1 MAVAFVLN
9 AQFTW
14 WVMHSLH
21 ENRDRLDL
29 ERQLLAAHAE
39 TGAITLELRLR
50 RAVQRLLELPPGVIP
65 SAEPPFQEIQV
76 VDEGGAGESSPAPTG
91 VPGWTT
97 VGDEAAFRVPLR
109 RGRSVIAILD
119 SAAPRRWL
127 ADIDP
132 TLRLERPDVADP
144 DLPAVRLSAPLDGM
158 VVVPDAADWSTVLA
172 SHRRR
177 IVLVVVQ
184 GIVLM
189 LAMASAVAL
198 VWAAVR
204 REGRRE
210 RQHQNFVSAITH
222 ELKTPI
228 AGIRLALETVL
239 SGRVDDEARTR
250 FLNNALIDAERLSD
264 LVQKV
269 LEITRYG
276 GGAGRLSVEL
286 SDLSELVEYELGAA
300 RRRAGPRG
308 VSLEGSIEEG
318 IQAPFDPEA
327 LAIVCSNLL
336 ENALKYAAGGDP
348 PTVRVGLRLDAG
360 NAVLEVS
367 DNGIGIKPEE
377 LESIFQPFYR
387 SGDEVTRRTP
397 GTGIGLYVAREIV
410 AAHGGRL
417 TASSE
422 GVGKGAAFK
431 LVLPGASLFSEDDFS
446 E

>member
-1 MAVAFVLN
+1 MAFVLN

-14 WVMHSLH
+14 WVMHSLR

-29 ERQLLAAHAE
+29 ERRLLAAHAE
-39 TGAITLELRLR
+39 AGALTLQLRLE

-65 SAEPPFQEIQV
+65 SAEPPFGEIQV
-76 VDEGGAGESSPAPTG
+76 VDESGAGDPATAAAAT
-91 VPGWTT
+91 PGWTD
-97 VGDEAAFRVPLR
+97 VGGEAAFRVPLR
-109 RGRSVIAILD
+109 RGRSVVAILD
-119 SAAPRRWL
+119 VSAPARWL
-127 ADIDP
+127 AEIDP
-132 TLRLERPDVADP
+132 TLRLEKPGSADP
-144 DLPAVRLSAPLDGM
+144 ELPAVGLPVPLADL
-158 VVVPDAADWSTVLA
+158 VVVPDAADWSAVLA

-177 IVLVVVQ
+177 ILLVVVQ
-184 GIVLM
+184 GVVLM

-204 REGRRE
+204 REGKRE

-276 GGAGRLSVEL
+276 GGAGRLAVEL
-286 SDLSELVEYELGAA
+286 SDLSELVEFELGAA

-308 VSLEGSIEEG
+308 VSLESSVDEG

-327 LAIVCSNLL
+327 MAIVCSNLL
-336 ENALKYAAGGDP
+336 ENALKYAAEGDP
-348 PTVRVGLRLDAG
+348 PTVRVRLRLDAG
-360 NAVLEVS
+360 SAVLEVS
-367 DNGIGIKPEE
+367 DNGIGIQSGE

-417 TASSE
+417 SASSE
-422 GVGKGAAFK
+422 GVGKGATFR